1 MPKINV
7 YLPDELATAVRDA
20 QLPVSAICQ
29 AALERSV
36 RGVNAM
42 RSADVLPRMSETASG
57 PFARFTPRARHAVV
71 LAQKAAHDKPHNYV
85 GTEHLLRGV
94 LDVEGNLA
102 VKALAALDIEIDDL
116 RAELDASMEPA
127 TEPGSVHVP
136 FTPLFKASLE
146 ASAREALAMG
156 HNYIGCEHLLLGLL
170 ATEDGIASK
179 VLRRMGLE
187 LRATK
192 RAVAAMLTGYS
203 LARETLAGGATDT
216 STDTAMV
223 LAELVRRLDAL
234 EQRLP
239 G

>member
-7 YLPDELATAVRDA
+7 YLPDELATAVRTA

-42 RSADVLPRMSETASG
+42 RSADVLPRVSDTASG

-71 LAQKAAHDKPHNYV
+71 LAQTAAHDKTHNYV

-102 VKALAALDIEIDDL
+102 VKALVSLEIEIDDL

-127 TEPGSVHVP
+127 TEPGPEHLP
-136 FTPLFKASLE
+136 FTRLSKASLE
-146 ASAREALAMG
+146 AAAREALAMG

-170 ATEDGIASK
+170 ATEDGLASQ

-187 LRATK
+187 PRATK
-192 RAVAAMLTGYS
+192 RAIVAILSGYS
-203 LARETLAGGATDT
+203 LARETLTGGTTDT
-216 STDTAMV
+216 DTRTA
-223 LAELVRRLDAL
+223 LAEILRRLDAL
-234 EQRLP
+234 EQRLA